1 MEIQDRIKERRKAL
15 GLTLKDVAK
24 ALGVSEGTVS
34 RYESADIQ
42 NMGVNK
48 LVPLARVLQ
57 CSPVDLLMGW
67 EDSPEGTAASGSDSS
82 SGSVSSIDPRKDR
95 LNVYFDRMDN
105 EGRDQLV
112 LRAEELIKLGHTL
125 DGDDE
130 VSRSSFI
137 PSDGE
142 AIA

>member
-48 LVPLARVLQ
+48 LTPLARVLR
-57 CSPVDLLMGW
+57 CSPVYLLLGNE
-67 EDSPEGTAASGSDSS
+67 EDSPEGTAASSTAAP
-82 SGSVSSIDPRKDR
+82 VSMDPRKNAIDHYYPNLSDESKDELLKR
-95 LNVYFDRMDN
+95 CV
-105 EGRDQLV
+105 ELV
-112 LRAEELIKLGHTL
+112 KLDSMNAGNAEVPRRSL
-125 DGDDE
+125 DYDD
-130 VSRSSFI
+130 SAS
-137 PSDGE
+137 
-142 AIA
+142 IA

>member
-67 EDSPEGTAASGSDSS
+67 GDSPDGTAASEA
-82 SGSVSSIDPRKDR
+82 SGTSVSSIDPRK
-95 LNVYFDRMDN
+95 
-105 EGRDQLV
+105 GRIDHYYPLLSEKRKDELLKRCEEYLLLDQI
-112 LRAEELIKLGHTL
+112 ESGEK
-125 DGDDE
+125 D
-130 VSRSSFI
+130 VSRRSFSG
-137 PSDGE
+137 SDGE